1 LQLRKLRAAGPLG
14 TQGGFAT
21 NMALDFA
28 TWPPEALAGTFLVLG
43 AITGG
48 VANLW
53 AIALTST
60 PGQTLPHVNGL
71 GSESLGA
78 GLTRRHNRFDGTRIG
93 FCGFIVALATG
104 LLFAAYVLAA
114 VRLHCQDVPEVRPDD
129 SWKTVRIIFHL
140 GLISLLVVATL
151 TDLRKYAIPDQI
163 TLGGLLVGILVAT
176 LSGQLQMEHV
186 WVDWNQEVPGIRG
199 PYIPDWL
206 DAHRHWHG
214 FAWSVTG
221 ALVGAGLTWFVR
233 AMSGLIL
240 GREALGSGDIT
251 LMAMIGAFVGWQPV
265 VVVFVLAPICGILCT
280 VPLRL
285 VTKKAYLPYGPFLAA
300 ATIVVLFSWKWIWQ
314 WSRLVFGHPQSL
326 ALLGGAAAGG
336 LIVLLLLLRIWQ
348 ARFGEP
354 GPPEIRFED

>member
-1 LQLRKLRAAGPLG
+1 M
-14 TQGGFAT
+14 T
-21 NMALDFA
+21 LDFA
-28 TWPPEALAGTFLVLG
+28 TWPSEALAGTFFVLG

-48 VANLW
+48 VANFW
-53 AIALTST
+53 ASALTAT
-60 PGQTLPHVNGL
+60 PGQALPNGIS
-71 GSESLGA
+71 SESFEI
-78 GLTRRHNRFDGTRIG
+78 GLTSGRNPFNGTRIG
-93 FCGFIVALATG
+93 LRAFVAGLATG

-114 VRLHCQDVPEVRPDD
+114 VRLHSHDVPEVRPDD
-129 SWKTVRIIFHL
+129 SWKTVRIVFHL
-140 GLISLLVVATL
+140 ILISLLVAATL

-163 TLGGLLVGILVAT
+163 TFGGMLVGVLAAT

-214 FAWSVTG
+214 FAWSVAG
-221 ALVGAGLTWFVR
+221 ALVGAGLTGFVR
-233 AMSGLIL
+233 GMSGLVL

-251 LMAMIGAFVGWQPV
+251 LMAMIGAFVGWQPA
-265 VVVFVLAPICGILCT
+265 VVVFVLAPICGIVCT

-326 ALLGGAAAGG
+326 ALLGGAAVGG

-348 ARFGEP
+348 SRFGAP